1 MSSAKGLDVESAI
14 GKHDSGLTIA
24 SSSKAGTIEPYKGG
38 ISSSADLSGLL
49 GCKKVLD
56 NSNLDNQTKLIKLV
70 TDHELGQTIKQ
81 ILAEGEV

>member
-1 MSSAKGLDVESAI
+1 MSSAKGLELESAI
-14 GKHDSGLTIA
+14 GKQDSGLTIA
-24 SSSKAGTIEPYKGG
+24 SSGKVSSGEAHKVG
-38 ISSSADLSGLL
+38 IGASADLSGLL

-56 NSNLDNQTKLIKLV
+56 NSTLDNQTKLIKLV